1 MQAFKLLSNYLNSF
15 YSLNELSYGYSSLK
29 IEIFQFLLTF
39 RANSF
44 GQITT
49 KSTIRNGF
57 FIYSPFVVCTRNELS
72 PSSNLSF
79 HSQIGL
85 SSPPPSPRQNQ
96 STQTITTTTCYSISF
111 LDLIKSIIN
120 CLKFE
125 RDWNVLKFVLNELSE
140 FLKNKAI
147 ILHENSK
154 FAGEIC
160 ISLCDLVSSFK

>member
-1 MQAFKLLSNYLNSF
+1 M
-15 YSLNELSYGYSSLK
+15 LK
-29 IEIFQFLLTF
+29 FLLTF

-49 KSTIRNGF
+49 KSTVRNGF
-57 FIYSPFVVCTRNELS
+57 LIYSPFVICTRNELS

-96 STQTITTTTCYSISF
+96 SLSAQTSTTANTTCYSISF

-160 ISLCDLVSSFK
+160 ISLCDLVS